1 MYGIKI
7 KSFNWVKIGE
17 TWSLL
22 YFLCRYWTH
31 YFKKSQACVLIP
43 VSESLRQLHP
53 TTSDRLQS
61 LPPSLLW
68 KFCSSLSSVKNGNR
82 KRKKKTFEST
92 LKLSSNCTTVKL
104 LKLPHSNKSEN
115 CKTKIGFRV
124 KVTSGKHISF
134 ALWVSLP
141 YILLHLMP
149 IKLASDSLLLK
160 IGCLGP

>member
-61 LPPSLLW
+61 LPPSYENFAHPSHQS
-68 KFCSSLSSVKNGNR
+68 KMVTER
-82 KRKKKTFEST
+82 EKKTFEST